1 MPNRI
6 WRRCTLSATLL
17 LAACSGGEGGQVAA
31 GEGALVRDTGGVL
44 SAEQAAYDVRH
55 YDLAMQV
62 FPARK
67 EIEAVLTATVE
78 ASESLPVLVLDL
90 DPLLTVSKVVVGE
103 AEAAFTHE
111 RGRLRITLD
120 PPAAAGDE
128 LAAAVH
134 YAGAPREAPRPPWE
148 GGFVWSQSADG
159 SPWVATAC
167 QMEGA
172 DLWWP
177 CKDHPS
183 DKPGS
188 FDLHFRVP
196 DGLVV
201 ATNGKRLGIEDH
213 GDGTHTS
220 HWRVSTP
227 IPNYGVAF
235 NLGPYVE
242 IHRQAV
248 SPDGST
254 YPVTFWALPES
265 EQQAAAALDEF
276 LEHLSWFET
285 NFGPYPFRA
294 DKYGIV
300 ETPHLGME
308 HQTIIAYGHGFQGHK
323 FGYDWLHHHE
333 LAHEW
338 FANLVTCPDWNDF
351 WIHEGFGSYAQKLYI
366 EDKLGIEAYHEYLA
380 DVRPQILNRKP
391 VAPREPR
398 SSGQMYFAD
407 PEAAV
412 GAKPSDSD
420 IYFKGEWVLHTLR
433 WLLGREVV
441 LESMRLLCY
450 PAPELEATTD
460 GTAVH
465 FATTDGYQG
474 IVERLSGEDLDW
486 FFELYLRQPELPEL
500 SVTERGD
507 RILIRWITPDD
518 LPFPMP
524 VQLEVNGQ
532 RQRIQV
538 PQDGNEVVL
547 PAGAEWRVDPLNWV
561 LRKDNR

>member
-1 MPNRI
+1 MKHRLGTWTPLAPLI
-6 WRRCTLSATLL
+6 L
-17 LAACSGGEGGQVAA
+17 LACCGQEPGQDAA
-31 GEGALVRDTGGVL
+31 GDGPFIRDTGGVL

-62 FPARK
+62 FPERR
-67 EIEAVLTATVE
+67 EIDAVLTVTVE
-78 ASESLPVLVLDL
+78 AGEALPTLVLDL
-90 DPLLTVSKVVVGE
+90 DPLLTVSKVLVGE
-103 AEAAFTHE
+103 AEAAFGHE
-111 RGRLRITLD
+111 RGELRVTLD

-128 LAAAVH
+128 VVAAVH
-134 YAGAPREAPRPPWE
+134 YGGAPRVAPRAPWE
-148 GGFVWSQSADG
+148 GGFVWSQTADG
-159 SPWVATAC
+159 TPWIATAC

-188 FDLHFRVP
+188 VDLHFRVP

-201 ATNGKRLGIEDH
+201 ASNGKRLRVEDH

-227 IPNYGVAF
+227 IPNYGVAL
-235 NLGPYVE
+235 NVGPYVE
-242 IHRQAV
+242 IDRQAV

-254 YPVTFWALPES
+254 YPVTFWALPEN
-265 EQQAAAALDEF
+265 EQQATAALDEF
-276 LEHLSWFET
+276 LEHLDWFER

-294 DKYGIV
+294 DKYGVV

-366 EDKLGIEAYHEYLA
+366 EDELGIEAYHEYLA
-380 DVRPQILNRKP
+380 DVRGGIQNIKA
-391 VAPREPR
+391 VAPREPHG
-398 SSGQMYFAD
+398 SAEMYFAD
-407 PEAAV
+407 R
-412 GAKPSDSD
+412 GAPDGQKVSDSD
-420 IYFKGEWVLHTLR
+420 IYFKGEWILHTLR
-433 WLLGREVV
+433 WLLGRDLV

-450 PAPELEATTD
+450 PAPELEGTTD
-460 GTAVH
+460 GSAVH

-474 IVERLSGEDLDW
+474 IVERLSGDDLDW
-486 FFELYLRQPELPEL
+486 FFELYLRQSELPEL
-500 SVTERGD
+500 SVTEGD
-507 RILIRWITPDD
+507 GRILVKWITPDD
-518 LPFPMP
+518 MPFPMP
-524 VQLEVNGQ
+524 VQLEVNGV

-538 PQDGNEVVL
+538 PNGGNEVVL
-547 PAGAEWRVDPLNWV
+547 PAGAEWRVDPQNWV
-561 LRKDNR
+561 LKAE